1 MPDDLDPALTELSQQ
16 AEIPVE
22 HLRELLTRLKAGG
35 EATPDDLALVISAL
49 GAQRNLLQTLVAL
62 THRRNSP

>member
-1 MPDDLDPALTELSQQ
+1 MQDDLDPALRELSEQ

-22 HLRELLTRLKAGG
+22 RLRELLTRLKAGG
-35 EATPDDLALVISAL
+35 EATPDDLAMVISAL
-49 GAQRNLLQTLVAL
+49 GAQRNLLETLVAL